1 MFTKAFISLV
11 FIFSWLTLTIGE
23 ARATNYQD
31 HAAIYQA
38 VTDFLKSHVKPSSS
52 YEFNITPLDNRLQ
65 LPACGGNLQAFNPHH
80 QPIRAGRLSIGVRC
94 SDAGMWSIFTSVQ
107 LKVFARVLVL
117 TQPVL
122 PGQMLTRQLL
132 STEKRDTAELGFG
145 YFTGMAAVENKQ
157 ATRYLAA
164 GTVLHDGL
172 VTEPM
177 VIKRGEKIVIS
188 AVTPSYD
195 IRMPGIALMDG
206 AKGQSIEVKN
216 ISSGRTVSAKVV
228 KQGLVSV
235 VY

>member
-1 MFTKAFISLV
+1 MFTKAFILLV
-11 FIFSWLTLTIGE
+11 LIFSWLTIGE

-31 HAAIYQA
+31 HTAIYQA
-38 VTDFLKSHVKPSSS
+38 VTDYLKSHVKASSN
-52 YEFNITPLDNRLQ
+52 YEFSITPLDNRLQ
-65 LPACGGNLQAFNPHH
+65 LPACGGNLQAFNPHN

-94 SDAGMWSIFTSVQ
+94 SDVGMWSIFTSVQ
-107 LKVFARVLVL
+107 LKVYARVLVL

-132 STEKRDTAELGFG
+132 STEKRDTAGLGFG
-145 YFTGMAAVENKQ
+145 YFTRLDAVENKQ

-172 VTEPM
+172 VTEPT

-195 IRMPGIALMDG
+195 IRMLGIALMDG
-206 AKGQSIEVKN
+206 AKGQSIKVKN
-216 ISSGRTVSAKVV
+216 LSSGRTVSAKVV